1 MKLIFLKGKKSNNP
15 TQPDELTYTLND
27 LPPNLTVSTLLEIGQ
42 NIPPIDNNLT
52 NEPPTLAVSTAV
64 SAQ

>member
-15 TQPDELTYTLND
+15 TPPDEPTYTLNV
-27 LPPNLTVSTLLEIGQ
+27 LPPNLTVSALVQTFQ
-42 NIPPIDNNLT
+42 NIPIDNNLT
-52 NEPPTLAVSTAV
+52 NVPPTLAVSTAV

>member
-1 MKLIFLKGKKSNNP
+1 MKLIFMARKVSAAP
-15 TQPDELTYTLND
+15 QDPSYTLNV
-27 LPPNLTVSTLLEIGQ
+27 LPPNLTVLTIVETFQ
-42 NIPPIDNNLT
+42 NIPIDNNLT